1 MRGGKVFQE
10 PGSSQRLQS
19 ETERRQTGTASC
31 SPKARGDLVA
41 GESTQ
46 DGGSERPPLHQPKAH
61 LEPISRRCPEG
72 GAVNP
77 ASAHDCPPLSAAAG
91 APRSLSRRPAGG
103 AGGATPGRGRPDP
116 GAAAPSA
123 HPEAAAA
130 RRAPGECTARRAAG
144 REARRGREGG
154 SRREPPPLAARVPAG
169 RMGRFE
175 PGSRAGSAPSSL
187 LPWEASPDTP
197 RTPSCREDDHGRG
210 QERTGG
216 PAEHVSGEY
225 CPAVQW

>member
-1 MRGGKVFQE
+1 MFQE

-61 LEPISRRCPEG
+61 PNPFPG
-72 GAVNP
+72 GAQRVALSIQP
-77 ASAHDCPPLSAAAG
+77 RPTTARRFPPLREPPA
-91 APRSLSRRPAGG
+91 RSPAGRR
-103 AGGATPGRGRPDP
+103 GATPGRGRPGP
-116 GAAAPSA
+116 GAATPSA
-123 HPEAAAA
+123 HPEAAAE

-175 PGSRAGSAPSSL
+175 PGSRAGPAPSSL
-187 LPWEASPDTP
+187 LP
-197 RTPSCREDDHGRG
+197 
-210 QERTGG
+210 
-216 PAEHVSGEY
+216 
-225 CPAVQW
+225 